1 LVEAS
6 EAQEDGAMASVNH
19 HSFYDPAA
27 MASLK
32 AAFRDVWAELR
43 AQATFPVA
51 LSETELKAAIIR
63 RLMELVADGTTNP
76 EELKAQVLGNLPL
89 R

>member
-1 LVEAS
+1 M
-6 EAQEDGAMASVNH
+6 GSVNH
-19 HSFYDPAA
+19 PSFYDPAA

-43 AQATFPVA
+43 AQDTFRVW

-63 RLMELVADGTTNP
+63 RLIELVADRTTNP